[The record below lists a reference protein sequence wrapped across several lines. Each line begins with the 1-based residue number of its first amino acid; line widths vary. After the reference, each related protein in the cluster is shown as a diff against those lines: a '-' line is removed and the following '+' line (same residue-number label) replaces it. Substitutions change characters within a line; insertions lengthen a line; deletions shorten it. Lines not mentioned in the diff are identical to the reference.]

1 VKVAIVYAHTQTS
14 QEQARKYKTAVI
26 FGPGAFFA
34 IGVLALVLGSTAAG
48 AFCVLAAAG
57 FGGLIL
63 VLYRTY
69 SSLTVKVDGETV
81 SVSFGERKPYQIPL
95 SGISSCSVTRLPF
108 AVTAMWGRQRQADFA
123 GVWSPFRRQS
133 ALTLPRAF
141 WIGGGEWVVIDVEDG
156 RQVCVG
162 SDEPYELATA
172 IGRALASRPRD
183 AGSEAGVTPVRP
195 LSVV

>member
-1 VKVAIVYAHTQTS
+1 VYRHTQTS
-14 QEQARKYKTAVI
+14 GEQAGKYRRTAIYGV
-26 FGPGAFFA
+26 GPFSAV
-34 IGVLALVLGSTAAG
+34 GVLALALGSFAAG
-48 AFCVLAAAG
+48 ALC
-57 FGGLIL
+57 IL
-63 VLYRTY
+63 VALGSWALLWYLYRTY
-69 SSLTVKVDGETV
+69 GSLDVWVDDEALR
-81 SVSFGERKPYQIPL
+81 VSFAAGRTYRIPL
-95 SGISSCSVTRLPF
+95 SSIAGCTVTPLPF
-108 AVTAMWGRQRQADFA
+108 AVTAFWGRSFQTQYV
-123 GVWSPFRRQS
+123 GVWSPFTRQS

-141 WIGGGEWVVIDVEDG
+141 WIGGGEWVVIDLEDG